1 MFFFES
7 DMYAYHPSLRSKDG
21 PPTRIED
28 VFTLPSPRKNHDLGA
43 AGLRRPSHRPM
54 GEGVSTYVVHV
65 VHEARREG
73 NQERHRAKAALAAQY
88 ADQQRRL
95 AEGETLGEDEKKID
109 GKRLRTKRWLV
120 PQEMPRLNF
129 PKLTEGLLSSKRGLF
144 KQSAIPSVSKASLPT
159 VVAIDPF
166 GDTATSGQQAD
177 STSR

>member
-1 MFFFES
+1 M
-7 DMYAYHPSLRSKDG
+7 
-21 PPTRIED
+21 
-28 VFTLPSPRKNHDLGA
+28 PSPRKNHDLGA
-43 AGLRRPSHRPM
+43 SVQSD
-54 GEGVSTYVVHV
+54 GVQVI
-65 VHEARREG
+65 ARWEKAFQRTLSMSSKKHAER
-73 NQERHRAKAALAAQY
+73 QERHRAKAALAAQY

-120 PQEMPRLNF
+120 PDAPVFR
-129 PKLTEGLLSSKRGLF
+129 TEGLLSSKRGLF